1 MADFLD
7 VKFPWLEEKKKQFSD
22 FINPPSNSGRSGL
35 SDQLAAPDRTLKTA
49 DSGEI
54 AVRTRMEFSDLQF
67 SFPTTAPAKGRLGN
81 APKLSFPAYI
91 TSFQDQ
97 FNPQWSSNTVF
108 GRADPIPTYKNTTRT
123 VSFGVLIPCFNEID
137 ANENLKKINVMI
149 KNLYPGYEF
158 LRGTGANVL
167 NSPPLVRVR
176 FANLL
181 VSHVNPNKGL
191 LGYITG
197 FQTDFGIKERG
208 VFTSSDAASGGMLFP
223 RAMGFTVN
231 FTVLHESTVGFDAS
245 AGDGTFF
252 GGQNY
257 PYNVKNSVGD
267 TVAKTA
273 GTAGLGEDVDIDLL
287 LGG

>member
-1 MADFLD
+1 MTDF
-7 VKFPWLEEKKKQFSD
+7 VKFPWFEKKKKEFSE
-22 FINPPSNSGRSGL
+22 FIDPSNNETGVSNQL
-35 SDQLAAPDRTLKTA
+35 SEPDRTLKTA

-54 AVRTRMEFSDLQF
+54 GVRTRMEFSDIQF
-67 SFPTTAPAKGRLGN
+67 SFPTTAPGSGRLGN

-97 FNPQWSSNTVF
+97 FAPEWTSTKVF
-108 GRADPIPTYKNTTRT
+108 GRADPIPTYQNTTRT
-123 VSFGVLIPCFNEID
+123 VSFSVLIPCFNDVD
-137 ANENLKKINVMI
+137 ANENLKKINTMI

-158 LRGTGANVL
+158 LQSTGANVL
-167 NSPPLVRVR
+167 NSPPLTRIK

-181 VSHVNPNKGL
+181 VSHTNPSKGL

-208 VFTSSDAASGGMLFP
+208 VFTSSDASAGGMLFP

-231 FTVLHESTVGFDAS
+231 FTVLHESTVGWDAS

-257 PYNVKNSVGD
+257 PYNVKNGVGD
-267 TVAKTA
+267 TTTKVA
-273 GTAGLGEDVDIDLL
+273 GTAGLGEDVDIELL

>member
-1 MADFLD
+1 MTDF
-7 VKFPWLEEKKKQFSD
+7 VKFPWLEEQKRKFSE
-22 FINPPSNSGRSGL
+22 FIDPSSNETGVSS
-35 SDQLAAPDRTLKTA
+35 QLKEPDRTLKTA

-54 AVRTRMEFSDLQF
+54 AVRTRMQFSDLQF
-67 SFPTTAPAKGRLGN
+67 SFPTTAPMAGRLGD

-91 TSFQDQ
+91 MSFQDQ
-97 FNPQWSSNTVF
+97 FAPEWSGTKVF
-108 GRADPIPTYKNTTRT
+108 GRADPIPTYQNTTRT
-123 VSFGVLIPCFNEID
+123 VSFSVLIPCFNEVD
-137 ANENLKKINVMI
+137 ANQNLKKINTVI

-158 LRGTGANVL
+158 LQNTGANVL
-167 NSPPLVRVR
+167 NSPPLARIK

-181 VSHVNPNKGL
+181 TSHVNPGKGL

-208 VFTSSDAASGGMLFP
+208 VFTANDPSAGGMLFP

-231 FTVLHESTVGFDAS
+231 FTVLHESTIGWDAS

-252 GGQNY
+252 GGQNF
-257 PYNVKNSVGD
+257 PYNVKNTAGD
-267 TVAKTA
+267 TVAKAA
-273 GTAGLGEDVDIDLL
+273 GTIGLGEDVDIDLL